1 MSPEVIEETTN
12 RNWVRGHSWDILDKS
27 LAIFCWCLENFN
39 EDDFNSNE
47 LSRLLEKKIQNRYF
61 HFLFSCGEAHF
72 SPQIIQFVNF
82 LTKVRVLLCK
92 S

>member
-1 MSPEVIEETTN
+1 MRGREREREMVCRIAKETESRGLSPEVIEETTN

-47 LSRLLEKKIQNRYF
+47 LSRLLEKKF
-61 HFLFSCGEAHF
+61 KTA
-72 SPQIIQFVNF
+72 
-82 LTKVRVLLCK
+82 
-92 S
+92 